1 MNPLHIER
9 TDLIRDRAY
18 LGGEWVTAENTFPV
32 SNPADGTVIREVA
45 DCGPA
50 EAKRAVD
57 AAAAAF
63 GPWKSLLA
71 KDRARLL
78 RNWFD
83 LCVRHSEDLAKLMS
97 WEQGKPLAEARAEIA
112 YGAGYIEWFS
122 EEAKRAY
129 GDVIPTPMQ
138 GRRLFALKEP
148 IGVAAI
154 ITPWNFPNAMIA
166 RKFGP
171 ALAAGCT
178 VVAKP
183 AAETPLSALALA
195 VLAEEAGIPK
205 GVLNLVT
212 TRRASDVS
220 AVWLGDKRVR
230 KLSFTGSTA
239 VGKLLAR
246 ESADTLKRLSLELGG
261 DAPLIVFDDADIEVA
276 LSGLMKAK
284 FRNAGQTCVAANRIY
299 VQAGIHDRF
308 VAKLTETVGRLTVG
322 AAAEGPAD
330 IGPLIHEQAARN
342 VATLVENALTHG
354 AKLHVGGKRHVSGGA
369 FYEPTV
375 LSGVTRDMK
384 ISCEEVFGPVVPVI
398 KFESEE
404 QVIALANDT
413 QYGLA
418 SYVFTSDTARMW
430 RVASA
435 LENGIVGVNEG
446 AISTEVAPFGGVKE
460 SGYGREGSKYGL
472 ADYQNIK
479 YVCLGGLG

>member
-1 MNPLHIER
+1 MNPLGIER
-9 TDLIRDRAY
+9 SDLVRDRAY
-18 LGGEWVTAENTFPV
+18 IDGEWIAAPQSFPV
-32 SNPADGTVIREVA
+32 ADPATGATIRNVA
-45 DCGPA
+45 DCGA
-50 EAKRAVD
+50 VEAAHAVD
-57 AAAAAF
+57 AAERAF

-71 KDRARLL
+71 KERARRL

-83 LCVRHSEDLAKLMS
+83 LCVRHGEDLAKLMS

-112 YGAGYIEWFS
+112 YGSGYIEWFS

-129 GDVIPTPMQ
+129 GDIIPTPVH
-138 GRRLFALKEP
+138 GRELFALKEP
-148 IGVAAI
+148 VGIAAI

-195 VLAEEAGIPK
+195 VLAQEAGIPK

-212 TRRASDVS
+212 TSRAADIS
-220 AVWLGDKRVR
+220 AVWLADPRVR

-246 ESADTLKRLSLELGG
+246 QSADTLKRLSLELGG
-261 DAPLIVFDDADIEVA
+261 DAPLIVFDDADIETA

-299 VQAGIHDRF
+299 IQANIHDTF
-308 VAKLTETVGRLTVG
+308 VEKLIQAVGKLTIG
-322 AAAEGPAD
+322 AASDGPAD
-330 IGPLIHEQAARN
+330 IGPLIHEEAARG
-342 VATLVENALTHG
+342 VAALVDDAVSHG
-354 AKLHVGGKRHVSGGA
+354 ARVLIGGKRHARGGA

-375 LSGVTRDMK
+375 LTGVSPAMK
-384 ISCEEVFGPVVPVI
+384 ISCKEVFGPVVPVVR
-398 KFESEE
+398 FNSEE
-404 QVIALANDT
+404 ELVALANGT
-413 QYGLA
+413 PYGLA
-418 SYVFTSDTARMW
+418 AYVFTSDPKRMW
-430 RVASA
+430 RMARA
-435 LENGIVGVNEG
+435 LESGIVGINEG
-446 AISTEVAPFGGVKE
+446 VISTEVAPFGGVKE

-472 ADYQNIK
+472 ADYMNVK
-479 YVCLGGLG
+479 YVCLGGLS